1 MLHEGVW
8 RGLPAMSPEEAFA
21 EPSPGSAAH
30 VDPDQSQEDTVHVPQ
45 SPLDAQQRVVLTRNN
60 DCCAAA
66 THGR

>member
-21 EPSPGSAAH
+21 EPSPGSAAQL
-30 VDPDQSQEDTVHVPQ
+30 DPDQSQEDTVHMYHRPHVKQ
-45 SPLDAQQRVVLTRNN
+45 KLVVLTRNN
-60 DCCAAA
+60 DCTAA